1 MWQLQKVDMPS
12 KMGWM
17 KGCILLTQRHLRHL
31 TYTLYYDKCNT
42 PGPHVLNL
50 WDLGE
55 AYLRRLFRGQLYCL
69 FALAAILAAFD
80 CSSDFLELVN
90 CFVRQKTSFFHHF
103 KDEPLNSTRLEQRS
117 SCFTGIA
124 RRRRIIFTEPL
135 EFMAVWAIQTNAL
148 PLLARF
154 HHVSNNFELLI
165 FYHVVYRCLWPGSD
179 FQFCLGAQGALQDV
193 ARPKRQFFF
202 TKSDV
207 SISTFESGL
216 F

>member
-1 MWQLQKVDMPS
+1 MWQLQKVDMPW

-31 TYTLYYDKCNT
+31 TYTLFYDKCNT

-90 CFVRQKTSFFHHF
+90 CFVRQKTELFSSLQRRAAQ
-103 KDEPLNSTRLEQRS
+103 LNKAGAAKLMLHWHRPEETQNSYRTTRIHG
-117 SCFTGIA
+117 C
-124 RRRRIIFTEPL
+124 
-135 EFMAVWAIQTNAL
+135 
-148 PLLARF
+148 
-154 HHVSNNFELLI
+154 VSDSN
-165 FYHVVYRCLWPGSD
+165 
-179 FQFCLGAQGALQDV
+179 
-193 ARPKRQFFF
+193 
-202 TKSDV
+202 
-207 SISTFESGL
+207 
-216 F
+216 